1 MKMKERNLSVWKFV
15 TLLVIL
21 CSLFFFSCNTIDLFE
36 KSATIPGQEWKSG
49 NKPSFTFTISDT
61 TASYNAMLVLRHTD
75 KYNYTNIWLNLSVQ
89 YPGQDS
95 AVTFRIDKR
104 LANGDGWLG
113 TGMDDVYDHQIEL
126 NSDLAANNISF
137 RRKGDYTFTLQ
148 QIMREDPLKHILNA
162 GIRIE
167 KNK

>member
-1 MKMKERNLSVWKFV
+1 MTKRTFYSSF
-15 TLLVIL
+15 I
-21 CSLFFFSCNTIDLFE
+21 CSLFLVPYLLFFTSCNTIDLFE
-36 KSATIPGQEWKSG
+36 KSASIPGQEWKSG

-61 TASYNAMLVLRHTD
+61 SASYKVMLILRHTD
-75 KYNYTNIWLNLSVQ
+75 KYNYTNIWLKLSVK

-95 AVTFRIDKR
+95 AVTFRVDKR
-104 LANGDGWLG
+104 LASSDGWLG
-113 TGMDDVYDHQIEL
+113 TGMDDVYDHRINLNEEL
-126 NSDLAANNISF
+126 TANNISF

-148 QIMREDPLKHILNA
+148 QIMREDPLKHVLNA